1 MQSVLNFSSPLKHTL
16 IVGAP
21 CSGKD
26 FLASHAI
33 KTLKQQQPSLTV
45 SELLG

>member
-1 MQSVLNFSSPLKHTL
+1 MQSVLNFSSSLRHTL

-26 FLASHAI
+26 IFASHSI
-33 KTLKQQQPSLTV
+33 KNIKQQQPSLTV
-45 SELLG
+45 LFM